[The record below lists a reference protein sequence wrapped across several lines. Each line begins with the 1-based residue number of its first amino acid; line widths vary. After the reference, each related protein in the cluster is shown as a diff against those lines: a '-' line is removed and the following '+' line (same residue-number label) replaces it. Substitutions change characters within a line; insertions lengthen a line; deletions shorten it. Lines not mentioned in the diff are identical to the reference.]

1 MDTYKH
7 YEKFAPAGVWS
18 EAGVFQEQLQEVSN
32 SSAVAVE
39 VREAGPRC
47 RVEDRCALS
56 TCIEKHYSWVW
67 TSDMPRYIDIDTT
80 SHQ

>member
-1 MDTYKH
+1 M
-7 YEKFAPAGVWS
+7 S

-56 TCIEKHYSWVW
+56 TCIEKHYSWVLA
-67 TSDMPRYIDIDTT
+67 SDMHRYIE
-80 SHQ
+80 